1 MERTYASEI
10 SKAMKNKSVRLSGWV
25 ESIRDL
31 GNLKFL
37 VLRDATGTVQIT
49 VKKGD
54 VVKGVMD
61 VADKLGREF
70 VINIEGVVKENEK
83 APRGVEIS
91 PAKITVLSE
100 SATMFPT
107 EIGGVIKSNLDT
119 RLDWRSLDL
128 RNPKNAAVFR
138 IQSKLLEGFREY
150 LTKNNFMQVFTPCIL
165 GSTSEGGSEVFPVVY
180 FDKQAFLRQDPQLHR
195 QLCILAGFEKIYD
208 IGPSWRAELSHTV
221 RHLCEHRGVAVEL
234 AFIKDEYEVMR
245 VEEQLI
251 ESGMNKVAKDC
262 KEDFEILG
270 AEIPKLKFP
279 FPVIEFPKIYDILA
293 ELGIKLEVGED
304 YSREAE
310 EVLGAYTKDK
320 FKSDFLF
327 VNKFPF
333 AKKPFYVMRDGTYA
347 RSTDLI
353 FRGVEQSSGG
363 QREHRYDEIMKNL
376 KEKKINPS
384 GMEWFT
390 KFFKFGAPPHGG
402 FCMGI
407 ERFTMQLLGLSNIRE
422 ATLFPRDPER
432 LLP

>member
-10 SKAMKNKSVRLSGWV
+10 GKGMKSKRIALSGWV

-49 VKKGD
+49 IKKGD

-70 VINIEGVVKENEK
+70 VINVEGVVKENEK

-251 ESGMNKVAKDC
+251 ESGIDRISKDC
-262 KEDFEILG
+262 KEDFELLG
-270 AEIPKLKFP
+270 VEIPKVKLP
-279 FPVIEFPKIYDILA
+279 FPLLEFPKVYDVLA
-293 ELGIKLEVGED
+293 EFGITLTPGED
-304 YSREAE
+304 YGREAE
-310 EVLGAYTKDK
+310 EFLGKYAKEK
-320 FKSDFLF
+320 LKSDFLF
-327 VNKFPF
+327 INKFPF

-347 RSTDLI
+347 RSTDLV
-353 FRGVEQSSGG
+353 FRGIEQSSGG
-363 QREHRYDEIMKNL
+363 QREHRYDELMKNV
-376 KEKKINPS
+376 KEKKLNPS
-384 GMEWFT
+384 SIEWFT
-390 KFFKFGAPPHGG
+390 KFFKFGVPPHGG

-407 ERFTMQLLGLSNIRE
+407 ERFTMQLLGLPNIRE

>member
-10 SKAMKNKSVRLSGWV
+10 GKGMKNKRIALSGWV

-37 VLRDATGTVQIT
+37 VLRDVTGTVQIT
-49 VKKGD
+49 VKKGE
-54 VVKGVMD
+54 
-61 VADKLGREF
+61 ADKSVIDTANKIGREF
-70 VINIEGVVKENEK
+70 VVAIEGTVKENAK
-83 APRGVEIS
+83 APKGVEVAPS
-91 PAKITVLSE
+91 KITIISE
-100 SATMFPT
+100 SDSKFPT
-107 EIGGVIKSNLDT
+107 EIGSVIKSNLDT

-195 QLCILAGFEKIYD
+195 QLCILAGFEKVYD

-245 VEEQLI
+245 LEEQLI
-251 ESGMNKVAKDC
+251 ESGIKKVAKDC

-270 AEIPKLKFP
+270 VGIPKVKLP
-279 FPVIEFPKIYDILA
+279 FPVLEFPKVYDVLA
-293 ELGIKLEVGED
+293 EFGIKLSPGED
-304 YSREAE
+304 YGREAE
-310 EVLGAYTKDK
+310 EFLGKYAKDK

-327 VNKFPF
+327 INKFPF
-333 AKKPFYVMRDGTYA
+333 AEKPFYVMRDGAYA
-347 RSTDLI
+347 RSTDLV
-353 FRGVEQSSGG
+353 FRGIEQSSGG
-363 QREHRYDEIMKNL
+363 QREHRYEELIKNV

-384 GMEWFT
+384 SIEWFT
-390 KFFKFGAPPHGG
+390 KFFKFGVPSHGG
-402 FCMGI
+402 FCLGV
-407 ERFTMQLLGLSNIRE
+407 ERFTMQLTGVQNVRE

>member
-10 SKAMKNKSVRLSGWV
+10 NKAMKSKSVRLCGWV

-31 GNLKFL
+31 GNLKFII
-37 VLRDATGTVQIT
+37 LRDATGTVQIT
-49 VKKGD
+49 IKKGD
-54 VVKGVMD
+54 AGKSVID
-61 VADKLGREF
+61 AADKLGREF
-70 VINIEGVVKENEK
+70 VITVEGVVKENEK
-83 APRGVEIS
+83 APKSVEIS
-91 PAKITVLSE
+91 PAKITTLSE
-100 SATMFPT
+100 SATIFPT
-107 EIGGVIKSNLDT
+107 EIGGAVKSNLDT

-150 LTKNNFMQVFTPCIL
+150 LVKNNFMQAFTPCIL

-195 QLCILAGFEKIYD
+195 QLCIIAGFEKIYD

-234 AFIKDEYEVMR
+234 AFINDEYDVMR
-245 VEEQLI
+245 IEEQLI
-251 ESGMNKVAKDC
+251 DSGINKVAKDS

-270 AEIPKLKFP
+270 VEIPKLKLP
-279 FPVIEFPKIYDILA
+279 FPVLEFPKVYDVLA
-293 ELGIKLEVGED
+293 EFGIKLSPGEE
-304 YSREAE
+304 YGREAE
-310 EVLGAYTKDK
+310 ETLGAYAKDK

-333 AKKPFYVMRDGTYA
+333 AKKPFYVMRDGMYA

-353 FRGVEQSSGG
+353 FRGIEQSSGG
-363 QREHRYDEIMKNL
+363 QREHRYDELMKNV
-376 KEKKINPS
+376 KEKKLNPS
-384 GMEWFT
+384 SMEWFT

-402 FCMGI
+402 FCMGV
-407 ERFTMQLLGLSNIRE
+407 ERFTMQLTGVQNVRE